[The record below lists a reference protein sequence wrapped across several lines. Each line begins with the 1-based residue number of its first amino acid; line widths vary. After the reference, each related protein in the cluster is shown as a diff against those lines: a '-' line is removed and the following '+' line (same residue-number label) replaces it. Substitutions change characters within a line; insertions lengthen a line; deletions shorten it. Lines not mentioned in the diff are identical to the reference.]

1 MSVSKNLP
9 DDSSA
14 DHCDDLG
21 FTTRILIQ
29 GLYPYKHQESL
40 TRVIRSGAWK
50 ITLMASEGLP
60 YGKYPRLIM
69 AYIITQAVQRRHLPD
84 DEARRIPLGSSIN
97 AFLTAMGIS
106 HRGTGGRQGTLK
118 ILREQLHRLSTS
130 TLTVEHLGHPD
141 RDSGAMMP
149 IMRRWELWWSTS
161 SAQDPLEDSWLELSE
176 DFHAEIVA
184 HPIPINLD
192 ILKALSR
199 PRSMDVYL
207 WATTRRHRLKA
218 PLTLDWTTLQAQF
231 GPDSPTTSRGRADFK
246 KRFAKAVDEVL
257 TLWPDA
263 GLTLSETGLTLTPG
277 RPSITPRRGH

>member
-1 MSVSKNLP
+1 MSLP
-9 DDSSA
+9 IDPTHSDRDDEL
-14 DHCDDLG
+14 DPLG

-29 GLYPYKHQESL
+29 GLYPYKRQEER
-40 TRVIRSGAWK
+40 TRQINVGPWR
-50 ITLMASEGLP
+50 ITLDSRNGLP
-60 YGKYPRLIM
+60 YGKYPRLIL
-69 AYIITQAVQRRHLPD
+69 AYLVTQAVQRQSLPP

-97 AFLTAMGIS
+97 EFLTTMGIS

-149 IMRRWELWWSTS
+149 IMRRWELWWSTTPR
-161 SAQDPLEDSWLELSE
+161 QDPLEDSWLELSP
-176 DFHAEIVA
+176 DFWAEIVA

-199 PRSMDVYL
+199 PRSMDLYL
-207 WATTRRHRLKA
+207 WATTRRYRLKA
-218 PLTLDWTTLQAQF
+218 PLTLDWATLQAQF
-231 GPDSPTTSRGRADFK
+231 GPDSPTTAQARRNFRKD
-246 KRFAKAVDEVL
+246 FAKAVDEVL

-263 GLTLSETGLTLTPG
+263 GLTLSETGLILTPG